1 MASLWTGLLFLH
13 GHCCDWQLARRLARI
28 EPPTKDSTAS
38 MKPPAIAPRRARS
51 RLPWLRLCLGIGDGQ
66 IRRQ

>member
-13 GHCCDWQLARRLARI
+13 GHCCDWQLARRLAQI
-28 EPPTKDSTAS
+28 APPTKEPAAS
-38 MKPPAIAPRRARS
+38 MKPPTAPRARS
-51 RLPWLRLCLGIGDGQ
+51 GLRWLRLCLGIGDGQ